1 MKPLKSFKIGNKK
14 ISSDGPTYIIA
25 EIGVNHGGSIINC
38 KKLIRAAYKSGAD
51 AVKLQIVDPENS
63 YDKNHP
69 SYKVFKNKNFNFQ
82 QLKDLIKFSQKLGIT
97 LFATPGDFYSLK
109 KIIKLKMPAIK
120 ISSGLLTNLPLI
132 KEATYKKIPIILS
145 TGMAFKNE
153 IVDALNVCKKKTNK
167 ICILKCTSIYPA
179 PIDKI
184 NLRAIQSFRKKFNLP
199 IGYSDHTLG
208 INACISAIVAGATV
222 IEKHFTLNRNTKGAD
237 HHISIEPKEFKRMV
251 DKIRSTEKMLG
262 KDTISP
268 TKEEIKMRHKFHRKI
283 VSLKKIKKG
292 DKLSLENL
300 CLKRTNSSLK
310 GLPPKK
316 LFDLIGK
323 ISLRNIKSDKIISN
337 KDLANI

>member
-69 SYKVFKNKNFNFQ
+69 SFEVFKNKNFNFKE
-82 QLKDLIKFSQKLGIT
+82 LKDLIKFSQNLHNSFCNT
-97 LFATPGDFYSLK
+97 WRFLQFK

-120 ISSGLLTNLPLI
+120 ISSGFTNLPLI

-145 TGMAFKNE
+145 TVWHLKMKLLMLLMFA
-153 IVDALNVCKKKTNK
+153 KTNK

-184 NLRAIQSFRKKFNLP
+184 NLRAIQSFKKFNLP

-208 INACISAIVAGATV
+208 IHACISAIVAGATV

-251 DKIRSTEKMLG
+251 DKIRSTEKMLA
-262 KDTISP
+262 
-268 TKEEIKMRHKFHRKI
+268 KI
-283 VSLKKIKKG
+283 L
-292 DKLSLENL
+292 LAL
-300 CLKRTNSSLK
+300 
-310 GLPPKK
+310 
-316 LFDLIGK
+316 
-323 ISLRNIKSDKIISN
+323 LRRR
-337 KDLANI
+337 